1 MTMSRKSWQDVRTKR
16 LATPAA
22 RDAYWRAE
30 RASQIGEEVRRLREA
45 AGLSQRQLAEK
56 MGSTQS
62 VIARLEA
69 GGVEPTLATLDRVA
83 AALGA
88 GLDVHFAATA

>member
-1 MTMSRKSWQDVRTKR
+1 MSRKTWQDVRSKR
-16 LATPAA
+16 LATPVA
-22 RDAYWRAE
+22 RDAYWRAAK
-30 RASQIGEEVRRLREA
+30 ASQIGAEVRRLREA

-69 GGVEPTLATLDRVA
+69 GGVEPTLATLDRAA

-88 GLDVHFAATA
+88 DLNVHFGAPA